1 MAVAGQMTAPA
12 LQALKD
18 GKFAGSWTLEASRS
32 QVLLRSKS
40 MWGLV
45 SVKGVFRQV
54 SGNGAVTAAGEVS
67 GAISVRA
74 ESIDTKN
81 KKRDD
86 HLRSADFFEVDKH
99 PEITFSVDGVR
110 PSEQGVTVTGAL
122 TVHGVT
128 RPLSF
133 EAQVSSFDGDEAQ
146 LDAQVA
152 VNRSDFG
159 LTWNQMGMASLDNTL
174 TIHAVFKRS

>member
-1 MAVAGQMTAPA
+1 MAVAGHVTAPT
-12 LQALKD
+12 LQALND
-18 GKFAGSWTLEASRS
+18 GKLAGSWMLEASRS
-32 QVLLRSKS
+32 EVLLRSKS

-54 SGNGAVTAAGEVS
+54 SGSGTVTAAGEVS
-67 GAISVRA
+67 GTISVRA
-74 ESIDTKN
+74 ASIDTKN

-110 PSEQGVTVTGAL
+110 PSGQGVTVTGAL

-133 EAQVSSFDGDEAQ
+133 EAQVSSFDGDEVQ
-146 LDAQVA
+146 LGAQVA

-174 TIHAVFKRS
+174 TIRAVFTRS